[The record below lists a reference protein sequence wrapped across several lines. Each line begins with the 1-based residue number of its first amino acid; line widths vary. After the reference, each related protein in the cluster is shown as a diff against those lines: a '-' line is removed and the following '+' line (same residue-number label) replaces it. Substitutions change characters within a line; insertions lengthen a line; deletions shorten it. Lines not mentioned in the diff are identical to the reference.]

1 MDTSRLKEG
10 EFSIVLRDVKSL
22 RHDYTSVNPNF
33 LALAEVI
40 PSEWEVNEFFPSYKS
55 KKFGAVR
62 YKNGVLLVGD
72 DDSLVA
78 SHRPGFELGTRPE
91 LSYRMLKYIESLAPE
106 TFDKVEMRWELL
118 FERRNPAK
126 WIMNQ
131 FFRPDLIPKDWNEPQ
146 AIPSF
151 RFRSNDADV
160 FYRFSV
166 DEESK
171 FVTINCQA
179 HSATPMDDA
188 GLSEWLSNYLDHEA
202 DMLTNL
208 TQLAEV

>member
-1 MDTSRLKEG
+1 MDTSGLKEG

-22 RHDYTSVNPNF
+22 RHDYSSVNPRF

-40 PSEWEVNEFFPSYKS
+40 PSEWEVNEFFPSHKFS
-55 KKFGAVR
+55 KFGAVR
-62 YKNGVLLVGD
+62 YKNGVFLVGD
-72 DDSLVA
+72 DDSLMA
-78 SHRPGFELGTRPE
+78 SHRPGFELGTKPE
-91 LSYRMLKYIESLAPE
+91 LSCCILKYIESMAPE
-106 TFDKVEMRWELL
+106 TFDKAEMRWELL
-118 FERRNPAK
+118 VERRNPAK
-126 WIMNQ
+126 WIMGQ

-151 RFRSNDADV
+151 SFRSNDTAV

-179 HSATPMDDA
+179 NSATPMDDA
-188 GLSEWLSNYLDHEA
+188 GLSEWLSNYHDHEA
-202 DMLTNL
+202 AMLTNL
-208 TQLAEV
+208 IELAEV